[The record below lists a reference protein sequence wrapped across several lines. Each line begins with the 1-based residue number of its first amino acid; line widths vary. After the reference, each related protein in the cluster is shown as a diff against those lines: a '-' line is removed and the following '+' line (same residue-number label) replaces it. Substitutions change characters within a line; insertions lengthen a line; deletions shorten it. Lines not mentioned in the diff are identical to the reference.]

1 MRNTAYNVDCMEYM
15 RTLADGEFDLAVV
28 DPPYGLP
35 KDSAN
40 GRGKL
45 KNRTFNRGN
54 ISRWD
59 IPPEAA
65 YFAELL
71 RVSKNQ
77 VIWGGNYF
85 HLPPCRCFLVWD
97 KMQPFPNFSRCEY
110 AWTSFNQPSKLFA
123 SDNRYSGK
131 IHPTQKPVELYAWI
145 YSLFAAP
152 GSSVLDTHLGS
163 GSSRIAAW
171 DVGLDFVGCEIDK
184 GYFDAQEERFRAHAA
199 QGNLFLDGG
208 TEDGL

>member
-1 MRNTAYNVDCMEYM
+1 MNTAFNIDCMEYM
-15 RTLADGEFDLAVV
+15 KSLPDNAYDLAVV

-35 KDSAN
+35 KDSTN

-45 KNRTFNRGN
+45 RDCTFNRGN
-54 ISRWD
+54 ITKWD

-65 YFAELL
+65 YFEELF

-85 HLPPCRCFLVWD
+85 HLPPCRCFLAWD

-110 AWTSFNQPSKLFA
+110 AWTSFNKPSKLFA
-123 SDNRYSGK
+123 FDNRYPGK

-145 YSLFAAP
+145 YSLFAEP

-163 GSSRIAAW
+163 GSSRIAAY
-171 DVGLDFVGCEIDK
+171 DAGLDFAGCEINK
-184 GYFDAQEERFRAHAA
+184 EYFEAEEERFNLHAA
-199 QGNLFLDGG
+199 QTSLFVP
-208 TEDGL
+208 

>member
-1 MRNTAYNVDCMEYM
+1 MNIAYNVDCMEYM

-77 VIWGGNYF
+77 VIWGVITSISRRAGASSYGIKCSRSRISADANMRGRASISRQSCS
-85 HLPPCRCFLVWD
+85 PPTTDTRGKYIRRKSPSSYTHGFIVCSRRREA
-97 KMQPFPNFSRCEY
+97 QFSTL
-110 AWTSFNQPSKLFA
+110 TS
-123 SDNRYSGK
+123 G
-131 IHPTQKPVELYAWI
+131 
-145 YSLFAAP
+145 AAP
-152 GSSVLDTHLGS
+152 AGLPHGTWVWISW
-163 GSSRIAAW
+163 AA
-171 DVGLDFVGCEIDK
+171 
-184 GYFDAQEERFRAHAA
+184 R
-199 QGNLFLDGG
+199 
-208 TEDGL
+208 

>member
-15 RTLADGEFDLAVV
+15 RTLAVV

-77 VIWGGNYF
+77 VIWGG
-85 HLPPCRCFLVWD
+85 
-97 KMQPFPNFSRCEY
+97 
-110 AWTSFNQPSKLFA
+110 
-123 SDNRYSGK
+123 
-131 IHPTQKPVELYAWI
+131 
-145 YSLFAAP
+145 
-152 GSSVLDTHLGS
+152 
-163 GSSRIAAW
+163 
-171 DVGLDFVGCEIDK
+171 
-184 GYFDAQEERFRAHAA
+184 
-199 QGNLFLDGG
+199 
-208 TEDGL
+208 